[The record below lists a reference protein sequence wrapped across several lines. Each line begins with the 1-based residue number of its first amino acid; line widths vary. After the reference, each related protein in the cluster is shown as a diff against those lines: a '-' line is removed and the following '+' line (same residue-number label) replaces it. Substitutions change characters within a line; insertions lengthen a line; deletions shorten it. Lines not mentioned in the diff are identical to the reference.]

1 MEIKINYNYEDYEKA
16 NNIHY
21 SLLSMKPIYL
31 LFKSLIVY
39 LALVQVVTI
48 YTKGFSFYSA
58 FWLFCFLNYIFPNMI
73 IYKIAYRISFK
84 KQKMLQ
90 NENTIQIF
98 YNYVIEN
105 TGISESKFTE
115 FEKIVITN
123 ETILLY
129 NTRSTFIIIP
139 KRALNENEYERIITI
154 VKEFKT
160 DKLVNKFRKK

>member
-1 MEIKINYNYEDYEKA
+1 MEIKINYNYKDYEKA

-21 SLLSMKPIYL
+21 SLLFMKPIYL
-31 LFKSLIVY
+31 LFKLLIIY
-39 LALVQVVTI
+39 LALVQVGTI

-58 FWLFCFLNYIFPNMI
+58 FWLFFSLNYIFPNLI
-73 IYKIAYRISFK
+73 ILKIAYRISFK

-98 YNYVIEN
+98 DDYIIEN

-129 NTRSTFIIIP
+129 NTRVTFIIIP
-139 KRALNENEYERIITI
+139 RRALNEIEFERVISI

-160 DKLVNKFRKK
+160 SKLVNKFRKK